1 MPLNVTSN
9 DLSDSESDAV
19 MADIFSARFSS
30 SFDDGRLSSISP
42 LVSAFLLRFAALIYL
57 TVPVSSL
64 SVSMYL
70 CLSVSVFVWLLCL
83 SASVAVCVYAL
94 SGFLSLRL
102 TLYLCVSVFV
112 SVFAVDVCM
121 SLQRFLDLSGSSYVH
136 VHVRMFF

>member
-70 CLSVSVFVWLLCL
+70 CLSVCL
-83 SASVAVCVYAL
+83 SVCLSQCL
-94 SGFLSLRL
+94 SGYFVCLRLWLSVSMPYPVFYLCGLLFISVSLYLYLSLL
-102 TLYLCVSVFV
+102 LMFACLC
-112 SVFAVDVCM
+112 
-121 SLQRFLDLSGSSYVH
+121 SGP
-136 VHVRMFF
+136 